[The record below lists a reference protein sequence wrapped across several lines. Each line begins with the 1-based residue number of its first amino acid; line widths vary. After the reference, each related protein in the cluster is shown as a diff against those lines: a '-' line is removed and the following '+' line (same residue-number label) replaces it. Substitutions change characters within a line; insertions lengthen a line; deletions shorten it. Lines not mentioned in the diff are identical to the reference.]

1 MNVFSGAKDR
11 VVTGI
16 ALLVAV
22 LFIGII
28 DNFFVMYVVLGVIYL
43 LAFKEALK
51 LFDIWLSPLHIEPKI
66 LATSLAEV
74 LSRGIN
80 SKCIWSYWWPS
91 ERQNNNGRHPR
102 YI

>member
-1 MNVFSGAKDR
+1 MNLFSGAKDR

-51 LFDIWLSPLHIEPKI
+51 LFDI
-66 LATSLAEV
+66 
-74 LSRGIN
+74 
-80 SKCIWSYWWPS
+80 
-91 ERQNNNGRHPR
+91 
-102 YI
+102 